1 MSAADISDTTPN
13 GDALNMTPNGDA
25 TDTTP
30 DGDIIDPGQRA
41 TLENWLFARLPPWI
55 LDTLS
60 AEQKDA
66 LLKATTD
73 TSWNRPPVNAR
84 LHIPFFSRRYY
95 VTIVGGEEKRSSERR
110 AHERNHYP
118 LRTMANVFFFIG
130 IITLFYLVSLVGLAF
145 TSAIIE

>member
-1 MSAADISDTTPN
+1 MSTADTSATASDNVGSDPAPDSDPAADN
-13 GDALNMTPNGDA
+13 VV
-25 TDTTP
+25 
-30 DGDIIDPGQRA
+30 IDPGQRA
-41 TLENWLFARLPPWI
+41 TLENWLFARLPPWV
-55 LDTLS
+55 LDTMS

-73 TSWNRPPVNAR
+73 VSWNRPPVNAR

-95 VTIVGGEEKRSSERR
+95 VTIVGGEDKRSLERR

-118 LRTMANVFFFIG
+118 LRTVANVFFFIG
-130 IITLFYLVSLVGLAF
+130 IITLFYLVTLVGMAF

>member
-1 MSAADISDTTPN
+1 MRKDIAMSATDTSDTAPDNIASDTTPDN
-13 GDALNMTPNGDA
+13 TVV
-25 TDTTP
+25 
-30 DGDIIDPGQRA
+30 DPGQQA

-55 LDTLS
+55 LDTMT

-66 LLKATTD
+66 LHQAATGFTWD
-73 TSWNRPPVNAR
+73 RPPVNVR

-95 VTIVGGEEKRSSERR
+95 VTVVGGEEKRSSERR
-110 AHERNHYP
+110 AHERSHYP

-130 IITLFYLVSLVGLAF
+130 IITLFYLVSLIGMAF

>member
-1 MSAADISDTTPN
+1 MSAADTSDTTPDN
-13 GDALNMTPNGDA
+13 AASDMASDNVG
-25 TDTTP
+25 
-30 DGDIIDPGQRA
+30 IDPGRRA
-41 TLENWLFARLPPWI
+41 TLENWLFARLPPWV
-55 LDTLS
+55 LDTMS

-73 TSWNRPPVNAR
+73 ASWDRPPVNAR

-95 VTIVGGEEKRSSERR
+95 VTIVGGEDKRSRERR

-118 LRTMANVFFFIG
+118 LRTVANIFFFIG
-130 IITLFYLVSLVGLAF
+130 IITLFYLVSLIGMAF